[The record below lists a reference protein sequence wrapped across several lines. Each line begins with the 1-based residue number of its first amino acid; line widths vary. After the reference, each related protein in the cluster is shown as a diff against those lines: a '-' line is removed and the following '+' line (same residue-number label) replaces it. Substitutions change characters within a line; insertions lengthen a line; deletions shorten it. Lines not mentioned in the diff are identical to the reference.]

1 MGTMSTLEAVLKL
14 VAQSIV
20 VLPDI
25 AALRNVISIQGMNE
39 KDRQHAAKL
48 KKLAQA
54 PGWG

>member
-1 MGTMSTLEAVLKL
+1 MGTMSTLESVLKL

-39 KDRQHAAKL
+39 KDRQHAEKL